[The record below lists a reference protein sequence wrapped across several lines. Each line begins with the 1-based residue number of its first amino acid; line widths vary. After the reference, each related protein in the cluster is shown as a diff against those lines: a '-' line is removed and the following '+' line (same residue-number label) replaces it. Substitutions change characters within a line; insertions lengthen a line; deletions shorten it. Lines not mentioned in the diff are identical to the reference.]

1 MRFEWF
7 LASRYF
13 RDKRR
18 SSSSFLSFIKIM
30 AVAGIAIGAGGLLI
44 AFSIVHGFKSVIQE
58 KIMGYGAHITVTTYQ
73 EGPIEQADTLT
84 AFIESEPG
92 VEQAQPV
99 IYGQGMIQS
108 RELADGTFIKGV
120 DREGDLTDIRRYIT
134 SGDYN
139 LGMSDAGRPG
149 VVIGSRLA
157 RNLDVEVGRTVTLY
171 AIDGVPSP
179 VNMPKLRQFHVTG
192 IYSTGIDQFD
202 DVMVLMDRQH
212 ARYLFQIDEPAASQ
226 IEIRVENLDDI
237 EAVAA
242 NLSDHLSFPL
252 NTRTIYQTYS
262 SIFAWINLQEQTI
275 PFVIAVMIIVAAF
288 NLIGT
293 ILMMVLERTRDI
305 GMLKT
310 MGATNKH
317 IKRIFLTE
325 GMIVAAVGL
334 TIGILLSVLFNFVQ
348 GTWEII
354 PLPEESYYMDAAPV
368 EPRWYDFVIV
378 TGATFVLAAL
388 ASWLP
393 ARVAS
398 RMDPVR
404 ILTFG
409 R

>member
-7 LASRYF
+7 IASRYF

-18 SSSSFLSFIKIM
+18 TTSGFLSFIKIM
-30 AVAGIAIGAGGLLI
+30 SVAGIAIGAGGLLI
-44 AFSIVHGFKSVIQE
+44 ALSIVHGFSSVIQE
-58 KIMGYGAHITVTTYQ
+58 KVMGYGTHITVSTYQ
-73 EGPIEQADTLT
+73 EGPIDEADSLS
-84 AFIESEPG
+84 AFISDLPG
-92 VEQAQPV
+92 IELTQPV
-99 IYGQGMIQS
+99 LYGQGMIQS
-108 RELADGTFIKGV
+108 RDFAEGTIIKGV
-120 DREGDLTDIRRYIT
+120 DREGDLTDLNRYIT
-134 SGDYN
+134 SGEYN
-139 LGMSDAGRPG
+139 LGQTEYNRPG
-149 VVIGSRLA
+149 VVIGSQMA
-157 RNLDVEVGRTVTLY
+157 RNLDVEPGRVVTLY
-171 AIDGVPSP
+171 SIDGVPSP
-179 VNMPKLRQFHVTG
+179 VNMPKIKQFHVSG
-192 IYSTGIDQFD
+192 IYETGIDQFD
-202 DVMVLMDRQH
+202 DLLVLMDREH
-212 ARYLFQIDEPAASQ
+212 ARYLFQVDSPKAHRIEVNVSDINRIEQVNAELSEHLTFPINSQ
-226 IEIRVENLDDI
+226 
-237 EAVAA
+237 
-242 NLSDHLSFPL
+242 
-252 NTRTIYQTYS
+252 TIYQTYS

-288 NLIGT
+288 NLIGA

-310 MGATNKH
+310 MGATSKN
-317 IKRIFLTE
+317 IRRIFLTE

-334 TIGILLSVLFNFVQ
+334 IIGILLSVLFNFVQ

-368 EPRWYDFVIV
+368 EPHWYDFVIV
-378 TGATFVLAAL
+378 TAATFFLAAL

>member
-18 SSSSFLSFIKIM
+18 ASSSFLSFIKIM

-58 KIMGYGAHITVTTYQ
+58 KIMGYGAHITVSTYQ
-73 EGPIEQADTLT
+73 EGPIQQADTLT
-84 AFIESEPG
+84 SFIESRPG
-92 VEQAQPV
+92 VKRAQPV

-108 RELADGTFIKGV
+108 RDLADGTFIKGV
-120 DREGDLTDIRRYIT
+120 DQEGDLTDIRRYIN
-134 SGDYN
+134 SGEYN
-139 LGMSDAGRPG
+139 LGMSEGGRPG

-157 RNLDVEVGRTVTLY
+157 RNLDVDVGRTVTLY

-192 IYSTGIDQFD
+192 IYATGIDQFD
-202 DVMVLMDRQH
+202 DILVLMDREH
-212 ARYLFQIDEPAASQ
+212 ARYLFQVDPPMATQ
-226 IEIRVENLDDI
+226 IEISVAQLEDI
-237 EAVAA
+237 ESVAA
-242 NLSDHLSFPL
+242 DLSDQLAFPL
-252 NTRTIYQTYS
+252 NTQTIYQTYS
-262 SIFAWINLQEQTI
+262 SMFAWINLQEQTI

-317 IKRIFLTE
+317 IRRIFLTE
-325 GMIVAAVGL
+325 GMIVAAAGL
-334 TIGILLSVLFNFVQ
+334 IIGILLSVLFNVVQ
-348 GTWEII
+348 GTWEVI
-354 PLPEESYYMDAAPV
+354 PLPEESYYMDSAPV
-368 EPRWYDFVIV
+368 EPHWLDFVIV
-378 TGATFVLAAL
+378 TVATFLLAAL

-398 RMDPVR
+398 KMDPVR